1 MSPMDVLSST
11 VLTTHERLAAGLD
24 HASDMTPTPGEPRK
38 GYERIDT
45 FLQAAARHLNAVD
58 AVLLSQVRHQLP
70 DGARLTRDYL
80 STARRLEVALAT
92 VKALE
97 YGSVQRSRRTWTS
110 VWHDVDVALVEHR
123 RLELQLVET
132 LADHLTGAQLSRLAS
147 RLEGTEAHAP
157 TRVHPYLPHRGASG
171 WVARLVLRRVDAFWD
186 TAEGR
191 MAPRPPEPERAPHG
205 LLGQYVLGSPSF
217 PETDDDGAASR

>member
-1 MSPMDVLSST
+1 MDVLSST

-58 AVLLSQVRHQLP
+58 AVLLSRVRHQLP
-70 DGARLTRDYL
+70 DGARITREYL
-80 STARRLEVALAT
+80 AGARRLEIALAT

-97 YGSVQRSRRTWTS
+97 YGSAQRSRRTWES
-110 VWHDVDVALVEHR
+110 VWREVDEALAEHR
-123 RLELQLVET
+123 RLEFHLVET
-132 LADHLTGAQLSRLAS
+132 LAEHLTGAQLSRLAT
-147 RLEGTEAHAP
+147 RLEGTEAHAA

-191 MAPRPPEPERAPHG
+191 MAPRPPDPPRPPHG

-217 PETDDDGAASR
+217 REDDGADGTPSR